1 MYLRRTCNKCN
12 CLLHLTE
19 LSLGTIVGVFL
30 DAKPS
35 KGLRSANDTETFR
48 DVSLTNNL
56 ILHAKR
62 NEVGSWKRSLV
73 FLSFHVL
80 AAHPFPNFPWG
91 KRQDLMTSLALGNN
105 PNERSRTISTYYSR
119 RLSGLPGL
127 KDSNTSVLT
136 WSTAIKMPPP
146 AADLMILMILMFKRT
161 PPGSNR

>member
-30 DAKPS
+30 DEKPS

-56 ILHAKR
+56 ILYANR

-91 KRQDLMTSLALGNN
+91 KRQDPMTSLASRKQEWRARTRAKRLINSWTKDHAQYRLIIRVGSQGF
-105 PNERSRTISTYYSR
+105 RDSRTVTLQCPRDQR
-119 RLSGLPGL
+119 R
-127 KDSNTSVLT
+127 
-136 WSTAIKMPPP
+136 
-146 AADLMILMILMFKRT
+146 
-161 PPGSNR
+161 